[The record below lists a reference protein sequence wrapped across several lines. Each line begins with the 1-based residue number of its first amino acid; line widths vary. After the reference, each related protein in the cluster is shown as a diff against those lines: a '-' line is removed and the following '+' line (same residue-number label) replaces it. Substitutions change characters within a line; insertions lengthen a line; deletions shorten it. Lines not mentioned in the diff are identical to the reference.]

1 MNAVHDVRARLRAAE
16 GVTAI
21 LAAAHDAF
29 EWMLPVLEGH
39 EDPAGA
45 MFAAFVTAGA
55 AAADG
60 RDALAFAPSL
70 PAASRIS
77 GGPAVACG
85 RQAGPDRGSD
95 AYAAGAAVA
104 VVCALLVS
112 RLAEAGSLA
121 ADRGDQV
128 ACADAGRSAGKVR
141 RLLTGDGP

>member
-1 MNAVHDVRARLRAAE
+1 MNADCDVRARLRAAA

-21 LAAAHDAF
+21 LAAAREAF
-29 EWMLPVLEGH
+29 EWMLPVLEAH

-70 PAASRIS
+70 PASGIS
-77 GGPAVACG
+77 GGPPA
-85 RQAGPDRGSD
+85 AGGPQVVPDRGSD
-95 AYAAGAAVA
+95 AGAAGAAVA
-104 VVCALLVS
+104 AVCALLVA
-112 RLAEAGSLA
+112 RLGEAGSLA

-128 ACADAGRSAGKVR
+128 ACADAGRYARKIGW
-141 RLLTGDGP
+141 LLTGDGP